1 MKRDGEEEIRSHTR
15 RYYRKSRGICAR
27 RKTGNKNMVF
37 LDGLGE
43 GVELSS
49 RQMDVTCCLETGSIP
64 QEEGGRGAIQEE
76 GKSNAVSVQT
86 GETFL

>member
-1 MKRDGEEEIRSHTR
+1 
-15 RYYRKSRGICAR
+15 
-27 RKTGNKNMVF
+27 MVF

-49 RQMDVTCCLETGSIP
+49 RQMDVTCCLETGSIL

>member
-15 RYYRKSRGICAR
+15 RYYRKSRGICA
-27 RKTGNKNMVF
+27 KGKMGNKNMVF

-64 QEEGGRGAIQEE
+64 QEESGRGAIQEE